1 MKSYQNLKNLTIM
14 FYIAKRCLYIYIY
27 KKCIVRVF
35 FYLKNNEKVVNE
47 NYKNL
52 KMCFSNSL

>member
-1 MKSYQNLKNLTIM
+1 MKSYQNIKNLTIM
-14 FYIAKRCLYIYIY
+14 FYIAKRCFYIYI

-47 NYKNL
+47 NYKNF